1 MPEKV
6 LLEVKDLK
14 KYFEVKRK
22 GEKKILKA
30 VDGVSFSLRRGE
42 ILSLVG
48 ESGSGKTTVGRLVTR
63 LYTPT
68 SGKIVFDGIDIT
80 YIPEKQLR
88 PLRKRFQMIFQDPYA
103 SLNPRMKIGRAIAE
117 PLVVHGIMDWERAQK
132 KALELLERVGLTPAK
147 DFYERL
153 PSQLSGGQ
161 RQRAVIARAIALEPE
176 LVVADEAV
184 SMVDVSMR
192 ASILELLDQLR
203 REMNT
208 AIIFITHDLA
218 VAKLISD
225 RIAVMYV
232 GKIVEEGPAEEVL
245 SNPRHPYTRALIT
258 SVPSI
263 KRKIRKRFPI
273 IGDIADPTNVP
284 PGCRYHPRCP
294 IAKQTCKEKEPDLKE
309 IAPGHKVAC
318 HYPINEN
325 L

>member
-132 KALELLERVGLTPAK
+132 KALELLERVGLTPAR

-225 RIAVMYV
+225 KIAVMYV
-232 GKIVEEGPAEEVL
+232 GKIVEEGPADEVL